1 MASGPKI
8 ATTPLEL
15 LSGPAPEPPFLSKYW
30 APFACGVIG
39 FSSVCLA
46 NYVTKR
52 PVWSGL
58 QKHVL
63 LSAGLAGIGKVVDDY
78 RNQYMADRDAVLRHY
93 VELHPEDFPPF
104 ERKQYKDILES
115 WIPIR

>member
-52 PVWSGL
+52 PVWSG
-58 QKHVL
+58 KH
-63 LSAGLAGIGKVVDDY
+63 
-78 RNQYMADRDAVLRHY
+78 NQNV
-93 VELHPEDFPPF
+93 F
-104 ERKQYKDILES
+104 IT
-115 WIPIR
+115 